1 MQIQNPWLW
10 LPVAALATPAY
21 ATTYLSV
28 EQAQQLMFPGA
39 TLTAVP
45 IRLDE
50 AQRAAVERATGL
62 PVAHPDVPVWRVSSG
77 GYFFVDAV
85 IGKHELITYALGVNP
100 DGTIRDVEI
109 LDYRES
115 YGGEIRNVNWRNQF
129 VHKSAADPLKLDQDI
144 RNISGATLSS
154 RHVTEGVRRL
164 MAIHALLPR

>member
-50 AQRAAVERATGL
+50 AQRAAAVVALPLRQRSERAAPARTNG
-62 PVAHPDVPVWRVSSG
+62 PGP
-77 GYFFVDAV
+77 
-85 IGKHELITYALGVNP
+85 
-100 DGTIRDVEI
+100 
-109 LDYRES
+109 
-115 YGGEIRNVNWRNQF
+115 
-129 VHKSAADPLKLDQDI
+129 
-144 RNISGATLSS
+144 
-154 RHVTEGVRRL
+154 
-164 MAIHALLPR
+164 